1 MQCGAIRTRSVSK
14 SVCCSC
20 FSRSVSTKL
29 LCTVCAQSR
38 SEAPEIMHAV
48 VVSANVWVGAI
59 ESCNEYKMLRSV
71 VFNMHALAVF
81 RCYFRY
87 FLTHDYTLFLTRR
100 VVNDLMTSSSTRK
113 ICYDAQK
120 VVRYLVETN
129 HYDTRKGNVCLLQ
142 TYRSSILTLDIR
154 E

>member
-1 MQCGAIRTRSVSK
+1 MLQLFLM
-14 SVCCSC
+14 
-20 FSRSVSTKL
+20 FSINQVTL
-29 LCTVCAQSR
+29 CAQAKGKGK
-38 SEAPEIMHAV
+38 APETMHQHAV
-48 VVSANVWVGAI
+48 VVLANVWVRAI
-59 ESCNEYKMLRSV
+59 EGCNYEYEMLRSV
-71 VFNMHALAVF
+71 VFNIRVLAVF

-87 FLTHDYTLFLTRR
+87 FLTHDYIIFLTRR

-113 ICYDAQK
+113 ICFDAQK
-120 VVRYLVETN
+120 VVRYLVETT